1 MNWLNSFLG
10 QIMRTCLA
18 TMLFMTAFFYNS
30 SSEASENIVHKLME
44 TGILTIG
51 TRADSPPFASQ
62 IGHKKFAGF
71 TIDIIEEIA
80 NGISDDL
87 RVKISTK
94 LITVT
99 VIDRFQAVQKH
110 EVDMVCGSTTPTWER
125 EKIVDFSIPFFIDG
139 IRILTF
145 KEYGKFGLF
154 GLQTKTVGVL
164 KGSTSA
170 DAIASRLPNAR
181 IKAFADSGSLMTALE
196 KKEIDAILGDG
207 IALEYK
213 RVHSKQE
220 ENFMLVPKTGVL
232 VWETFSCM
240 MPQNQSEFR
249 DLVNFQ
255 LIKIMNG
262 LENLS
267 GTYAKIYFRW
277 FGGEGV
283 LNYPLDELRQNKLLD
298 SNIWLK

>member
-1 MNWLNSFLG
+1 MNGLNRFLG
-10 QIMRTCLA
+10 QIMRTCL
-18 TMLFMTAFFYNS
+18 TAIFLAMASFVNT
-30 SSEASENIVHKLME
+30 SSEASENIVHKLKE

-51 TRADSPPFASQ
+51 TRSDTPPFAFQ
-62 IGHKKFAGF
+62 VEDRNFAGF

-99 VIDRFQAVQKH
+99 VLDRFQAVQKH
-110 EVDMVCGSTTPTWER
+110 KVDMVCGSTTPTWER
-125 EKIVDFSIPFFIDG
+125 EAIVDFSVPFFIDG

-145 KEYGKFGLF
+145 KEYGNFGVF

-170 DAIASRLPNAR
+170 QFVPTRLPNAN
-181 IKAFADSGSLMTALE
+181 IKTFTDSASAMAALE
-196 KKEIDAILGDG
+196 AKEIDAMAGDG

-220 ENFMLVPKTGVL
+220 SNFMLVPKTGVL
-232 VWETFSCM
+232 VWQAFSCVL
-240 MPQNQSEFR
+240 PENQSKFR
-249 DLVNFQ
+249 DLVNIQFMKM
-255 LIKIMNG
+255 LNG

-283 LNYPLDELRQNKLLD
+283 LNYPLDETRQSKLLS
-298 SNIWLK
+298 SNIWLN